1 MFPSILKLLKNHSI
15 SNSNTTSPISNSLA
29 GSDLS
34 NDIVINILLSSIDN
48 SSNSFAKLIAHIIN
62 ENPYAI
68 FLFIVMFVLIITI
81 ILRFVIYIFT
91 TNQKYTKKHI
101 IKRIWKLFI
110 SPNFIWT
117 GLILGIILG
126 VDVLQLSPPLKY
138 VIKGTLF
145 SILLWIFYSISQKI
159 FSLYIRAILIHR
171 SQGIRLR
178 FFKNKNILIV
188 FARVIHAIL
197 FLTFITILLGLWG
210 VQLGPILAGL
220 GIAGIAVGFALQ
232 DTLSHIIGGVSLM
245 LDEAYTEGDY
255 ILLDNGH
262 EGIIFQIGYRST
274 KFRTFDEEIIIIPNG
289 VLSKMIITNLSQPVK
304 RIRVTTFYQTLASD
318 ASPEKIKKILLSA
331 PHNVSS
337 ILKYPEPYV
346 FFLEPKGNLFHF
358 RLNFYVSSPTSK
370 LSNTD
375 LVQQEVVK
383 LFKQHNIQFAIDES
397 FTHFLASSHSAHI
410 FSNKSD

>member
-1 MFPSILKLLKNHSI
+1 MFPAILKLLKTQTNNI
-15 SNSNTTSPISNSLA
+15 SELTNNITNTT
-29 GSDLS
+29 LS
-34 NDIVINILLSSIDN
+34 NDPMVNILVTSIDQSPN
-48 SSNSFAKLIAHIIN
+48 TFARLLAHVIN

-68 FLFIVMFVLIITI
+68 FLFIVMVVLVFTI
-81 ILRFVIYIFT
+81 ILRFIIYVFT
-91 TNQKYTKKHI
+91 TKQKNTRRHI
-101 IKRIWKLFI
+101 IKRIWRAFI
-110 SPNFIWT
+110 SPNFVWT

-126 VDVLQLSPPLKY
+126 VDVLQLSSPLKY
-138 VIKGTLF
+138 VIKGCLF

-159 FSLYIRAILIHR
+159 FSLYIRAILIFR
-171 SQGIRLR
+171 TQGIRMR

-188 FARVIHAIL
+188 FSRVIHAIL

-289 VLSKMIITNLSQPVK
+289 ILSKMIITNLSQPVK
-304 RIRVTTFYQTLASD
+304 RIRVTSFYQTVATD
-318 ASPEKIKKILLSA
+318 ASPAKVKSLLLKA
-331 PHNVSS
+331 THNVPSV
-337 ILKYPEPYV
+337 LRYPDPYV
-346 FFLEPKGNLFHF
+346 FFLKPQGNLYVF
-358 RLNFYVSSPTSK
+358 RLNFYVGSPTTR

-375 LVQQEVVK
+375 LVQQEIVK
-383 LFKQHNIQFAIDES
+383 IFKENHIRFAIDEYY
-397 FTHFLASSHSAHI
+397 TYINAHNEQQKHLIDSS
-410 FSNKSD
+410 KSE